1 MYNGVL
7 CLPLQVGLKIVAF
20 KNDVAAVVMAK
31 QIHEIQTVV
40 KEVICKMKDWL
51 EIARII
57 VADFKRKNCHKF
69 TLGDRLPKNEQR
81 TILLIKCRNGRRRA
95 RRRDMCVNH
104 YNRECSYHLTELVT
118 GHRGY
123 YKYLDRIGYDDSSIC
138 PTCPE
143 EEEDAIFFAV
153 I

>member
-1 MYNGVL
+1 
-7 CLPLQVGLKIVAF
+7 
-20 KNDVAAVVMAK
+20 
-31 QIHEIQTVV
+31 
-40 KEVICKMKDWL
+40 MKDWL
-51 EIARII
+51 EIAGIL

-138 PTCPE
+138 PTCPG
-143 EEEDAIFFAV
+143 EEEDAIFLQLFHGVEDQYFASASPGRGSTYYSWKTDGKKQRKGKSKR
-153 I
+153 